1 MSMSITGCGAS
12 PPQVARGGRM
22 DVSSM
27 VEQAFSK
34 VDTKNQGYI
43 DEAEL
48 GSALGQGTGTQS
60 SNSTASDVMKAL
72 DSDGDGKLTK
82 DEMTSG
88 LEKLASALDQQFA
101 TMRTQGDGPH
111 RMHGH
116 RPPPPADA
124 NNASSSDQS
133 ASTANQDASAE
144 VSHPKHGHHHG
155 HADALGQIVRL
166 VEASGGSA
174 ATQQTSTLSVTA

>member
-12 PPQVARGGRM
+12 PPQMPRGGRM

-34 VDTKNQGYI
+34 IDTKGQGYI

-48 GSALGQGTGTQS
+48 ESALGQATGPQS
-60 SNSTASDVMKAL
+60 TTNSTATDVMKAL

-101 TMRTQGDGPH
+101 TMRTKGEGSH
-111 RMHGH
+111 GMHGH
-116 RPPPPADA
+116 RPPADA
-124 NNASSSDQS
+124 TNASSSDRGDDM
-133 ASTANQDASAE
+133 ASQDAAAASR
-144 VSHPKHGHHHG
+144 PKHGHHHG

-166 VEASGGSA
+166 VEASSGSSA
-174 ATQQTSTLSVTA
+174 AQQTSTLSVTA